1 MFKYLIL
8 KPYLDYKI
16 WGGNHLANW
25 FNSEK
30 KNIGEALII
39 SALENKESVII
50 NLGQEVL
57 LSEFYRANKKF
68 FGNYYGD
75 LYPLLGK
82 IIDAN
87 DDLSIQVHPDDE
99 YAEKNFYKLG
109 KTECWYVLEA
119 PENAQ
124 IIYGSKVEDIAIFK
138 EHVLQNN
145 WDQILNYETVKKGDL
160 INVPYGTIHAITKG
174 ITVFEIQQNS
184 DLTFRLYDYDRLDIN
199 NEKREL
205 HLEHSFNVLNLK
217 NKIEIINKKEG
228 ILFESEFFNIEKLIV
243 DEEIF
248 IKKENAYWTQITVI
262 KGYLNIDYYTLTKGY
277 SLILKHKIGL
287 KLKGQAE
294 ILLTYINKNTLKKI
308 NQL

>member
-25 FNSEK
+25 FNSDR
-30 KNIGEALII
+30 KNIGEALVI

-99 YAEKNFYKLG
+99 YAEKHFYKLG

-119 PENAQ
+119 PKNAQ
-124 IIYGSKVEDIAIFK
+124 IIYGSKVENIDTFK
-138 EHVLQNN
+138 EHVSQNN

-160 INVPYGTIHAITKG
+160 INVPHGTIHAITKG

-205 HLEHSFNVLNLK
+205 HLDHSFNVLNLK
-217 NKIEIINKKEG
+217 NKIEIINKEEG

-243 DEEIF
+243 DDEIF

-262 KGYLNIDYYTLTKGY
+262 KGYLNVDYYSLTKGY
-277 SLILKHKIGL
+277 SLILKHKIGW

-294 ILLTYINKNTLKKI
+294 ILLTYIEKKPLKK
-308 NQL
+308 